1 MRRCVKCQKEF
12 ANEKKVQEHLDKKV
26 PCDFKCIHCNF
37 IGRNRYHYYR
47 HVKDGCPQPCKD
59 IVIEDSDNEIVTI
72 KPMSVKR
79 NTNAHR
85 HSDDKFPIPITDVT
99 DPEFIQRV
107 VEYATTNDCEVVI
120 AQTIITVKPIKK
132 IDARE
137 ARIQRMTKN
146 INNDDFNRALKCL
159 ESTHPMDLVPHV
171 VDNLTQIHGDYKRKD
186 LQSILMTDMARKNVK
201 LCTRDEKD
209 DMCKWTRLP
218 KGEAIYQLSS
228 HSSNLLSSFLAEI
241 IPKLSKCAQKTGNV
255 VKPCLALFDPSK
267 INDPEFEAEGFIVY
281 EEESEEDSFLQMFMD
296 KPPRPVLKVSYERRI
311 RYVPIQNKR
320 LNDLYNLVQQRKDEI
335 VELLRELVLTE
346 KDLTPFLQRTCGFI

>member
-1 MRRCVKCQKEF
+1 MRCKKCQKEF
-12 ANEKKVQEHLDKKV
+12 VSAPKFQAHFDKKI
-26 PCDFKCIHCNF
+26 PCDFKCKTCPF
-37 IGRNRYHYYR
+37 VGQNRYQYYR
-47 HVKDGCPQPCKD
+47 HICANTNKD
-59 IVIEDSDNEIVTI
+59 IVILKEDVDLENE
-72 KPMSVKR
+72 PMSVKR
-79 NTNAHR
+79 NTNVHR
-85 HSDDKFPIPITDVT
+85 HADGKFPIPITDVT

-120 AQTIITVKPIKK
+120 EKITVKPIKK